1 MISLGSNLVF
11 SDAGPR
17 KLAKRGCTTLVA
29 FLLLN
34 ITRDALPDIAIALAG
49 HADAFDVLGYDMLAS
64 DILGFAGF
72 TFLFFAII
80 KYFQISPLAT
90 LLISLCML
98 TVNDLIPQLHLSSQ
112 FVSATLGNFFYADD
126 YSCFPLLSW
135 MIFPAIGYALASA
148 LRDIPDK
155 DLFWKHVIAVCAI
168 VLVAISVNMRKYGL
182 NPLLIAASPVNDYIT
197 DFANVVLDAAI
208 AWIWYGIFH
217 FVYKRIRSARIKHII
232 LCVSQA
238 IMLFLYG
245 SMDIG
250 RLDPQ
255 RSCHAGFGRAE
266 CAYHGHFHYTN
277 RCGNCRRF
285 ANRLVCAEATRF
297 TCFQILSQHVR
308 LSLR

>member
-1 MISLGSNLVF
+1 
-11 SDAGPR
+11 
-17 KLAKRGCTTLVA
+17 
-29 FLLLN
+29 
-34 ITRDALPDIAIALAG
+34 
-49 HADAFDVLGYDMLAS
+49 
-64 DILGFAGF
+64 
-72 TFLFFAII
+72 
-80 KYFQISPLAT
+80 
-90 LLISLCML
+90 ML

-217 FVYKRIRSARIKHII
+217 FVYKRIRFARIKHII
-232 LCVSQA
+232 LCGSQA
-238 IMLFLYG
+238 IMLFYMAQWILVG
-245 SMDIG
+245 W
-250 RLDPQ
+250 
-255 RSCHAGFGRAE
+255 HAGFGRDE

-285 ANRLVCAEATRF
+285 ANRLVCVEAIRF

>member
-34 ITRDALPDIAIALAG
+34 ITRDVLPDIAIALAG

-168 VLVAISVNMRKYGL
+168 VLVATSVNMRKYGL
-182 NPLLIAASPVNDYIT
+182 NPLLIAASPVNAYIT

-232 LCVSQA
+232 LCGSQA
-238 IMLFLYG
+238 IMLFYMAQWILVG
-245 SMDIG
+245 WIRSALVMLDLEGTNVLTTGTFITLIVVVTAAALPIG
-250 RLDPQ
+250 L
-255 RSCHAGFGRAE
+255 
-266 CAYHGHFHYTN
+266 
-277 RCGNCRRF
+277 F
-285 ANRLVCAEATRF
+285 AQKQFASRV
-297 TCFQILSQHVR
+297 SK
-308 LSLR
+308 S